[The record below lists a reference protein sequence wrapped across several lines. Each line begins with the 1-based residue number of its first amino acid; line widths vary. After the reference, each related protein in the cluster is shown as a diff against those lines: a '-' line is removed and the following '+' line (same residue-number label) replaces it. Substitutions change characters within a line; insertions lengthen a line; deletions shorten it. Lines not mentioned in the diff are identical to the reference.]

1 LPDPNWFVLL
11 VEPQSENRVAARAA
25 VLGLDAFY
33 PISRRLVRGC
43 GRRCRHAV
51 LRNGPA
57 MPGYVFVRIGAAGF
71 GRFRR
76 DCNATDAVPHCVR
89 FLGDERGP
97 TAIGA
102 EAITDLRTRQAAG
115 EFDLHARQ
123 GRHWAPRWLRP
134 GASVKVVDGPLK
146 GCCGEI
152 TRLVRHN
159 IVAVLLLMLGV
170 PRLVELPLDWVA
182 RLK

>member
-1 LPDPNWFVLL
+1 LPDPAWFVLL
-11 VEPQSENRVAARAA
+11 VEPQSEKRVAARAA

-33 PISRRLVRGC
+33 PISRRLVRRR
-43 GRRCRHAV
+43 GRRFRETI
-51 LRNGPA
+51 LRNGAA
-57 MPGYVFVRIGAAGF
+57 MPGYVFVRVGAIGF
-71 GRFRR
+71 GSFHR
-76 DCNATDAVPHCVR
+76 DCNAADAVPHCVR

-97 TAIGA
+97 SAIGA
-102 EAITDLRTRQAAG
+102 EVVTDLRIRQAAG

-123 GRHWAPRWLRP
+123 GRHYAPRWLKP

-152 TRLVRHN
+152 TRLVRRN

-170 PRLVELPLDWVA
+170 PRRVEVPLDWVA
-182 RLK
+182 RVK